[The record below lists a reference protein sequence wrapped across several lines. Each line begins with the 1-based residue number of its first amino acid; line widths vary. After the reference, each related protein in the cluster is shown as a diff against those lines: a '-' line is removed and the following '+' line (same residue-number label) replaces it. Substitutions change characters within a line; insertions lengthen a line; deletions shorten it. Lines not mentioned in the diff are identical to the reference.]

1 MAWQYAIKRRT
12 LHFHE
17 PAGTSRGVYTTRTVW
32 YVVLFDMA
40 AGVFGVGEC
49 APLPA
54 LSPELPTAEEGNLN
68 ALEARL
74 EEATRAFVAGAC
86 TSAAIP
92 EETPSSIRMAL
103 ETAHLHVKTKSVR
116 FFKTPFARGEEDIA
130 INGLVWMG
138 DKKTMVRRMEE
149 KLEQGFSCIKCKIG
163 GIDFE
168 SELEMLGILRSLAP
182 DPQKVELRLDAN
194 GAFAPEEAD
203 KKLEA
208 LAKFSPHSIEQP
220 IRKGQWQEMARL
232 CKTSPIPIALDE
244 ELIGVPRR
252 ERLKLVEE
260 IAPAYFVL
268 KPSLHGG
275 FKGCEQWIDLAIMS
289 GSGFWV
295 TSALESNI
303 GLNAIAQWCGTLDCP
318 LPQGLG
324 TGKLFSDN
332 CEIMP
337 VHIVGTALHCDPA
350 AHEPDLLAWLGLGM
364 LSFLGS

>member
-1 MAWQYAIKRRT
+1 MMNSKFKIDITPRT
-12 LHFHE
+12 FHFKQ
-17 PAGTSRGVYTTRTVW
+17 PAGTSRGVYTTRTSWFVS
-32 YVVLFDMA
+32 LTSP
-40 AGVFGVGEC
+40 GCPGRNGVGEC
-49 APLPA
+49 APLPDLSCDASPDYA
-54 LSPELPTAEEGNLN
+54 L
-68 ALEARL
+68 RL
-74 EEATRAFVAGAC
+74 RAFCDKLEQEGRIDR
-86 TSAAIP
+86 AAMRAF
-92 EETPSSIRMAL
+92 PSMLFGL
-103 ETAHLHVKTKSVR
+103 ETALLSFERGSADLFGTA
-116 FFKTPFARGEEDIA
+116 FGRGEVGIPT
-130 INGLVWMG
+130 NGLVWMG
-138 DKKTMVRRMEE
+138 SFDEMLSRMEQ
-149 KLEQGFSCIKCKIG
+149 KIGQGFRCIKLKIG
-163 GIDFE
+163 AIDFD
-168 SELEMLGILRSLAP
+168 SEMELLRRIRGRFSVREMQI
-182 DPQKVELRLDAN
+182 RLDAN
-194 GAFAPEEAD
+194 CAFRTEDALY
-203 KKLEA
+203 KLELLSQYA
-208 LAKFSPHSIEQP
+208 VHSIEQP

-289 GSGFWV
+289 GAGFWV

>member
-92 EETPSSIRMAL
+92 EGTPSSIRMAL

-208 LAKFSPHSIEQP
+208 LAKFAPHSIEQP

-289 GSGFWV
+289 GAGFWV

>member
-1 MAWQYAIKRRT
+1 
-12 LHFHE
+12 
-17 PAGTSRGVYTTRTVW
+17 
-32 YVVLFDMA
+32 
-40 AGVFGVGEC
+40 
-49 APLPA
+49 
-54 LSPELPTAEEGNLN
+54 
-68 ALEARL
+68 
-74 EEATRAFVAGAC
+74 
-86 TSAAIP
+86 
-92 EETPSSIRMAL
+92 
-103 ETAHLHVKTKSVR
+103 
-116 FFKTPFARGEEDIA
+116 
-130 INGLVWMG
+130 MG

-289 GSGFWV
+289 GAGFWV